1 MRKAWRGLLAIA
13 LLAGMASVTPP
24 ASARPG
30 KASEMSLEQLRAS
43 DVRVL
48 RVGYRLATANAP
60 FCRQIENAAGLTLHH
75 IGQYADANAAR
86 AAFGFARDYA
96 VLALVPDG
104 PAAQAG
110 VRTDDALVSL
120 NGAPVVPSA
129 QELAAI
135 DQVPAYRPVAWAD
148 ARMRAALD
156 KGPAALGILR
166 DGQPMTV
173 TITGT
178 RACRSRFELRPS
190 DSYGASADGDI
201 VGITVPML
209 SFMVDDDE
217 LAAILAHELSHNLL
231 EHRRRLNEAGIQRGL
246 MQQLG
251 RNARLTLATEIEA
264 DRLSIWLMANAGY
277 DPEGAVRFWTRY
289 GKQRGKGIFSAPTH
303 YRWKKRV
310 GLFEEE
316 IAKLRAAAKD
326 PRGWYPPLLA
336 TPLLPLE

>member
-1 MRKAWRGLLAIA
+1 MRIACRVLLPLA
-13 LLAGMASVTPP
+13 LLAGEASQIALAT
-24 ASARPG
+24 ARPER
-30 KASEMSLEQLRAS
+30 AAEMSLEQLRAS

-48 RVGYRLATANAP
+48 SVGYRLAAANAP
-60 FCRQIENAAGLTLHH
+60 FCRRSENAAGLTLHH

-86 AAFGFARDYA
+86 TAFGFAREYA
-96 VLALVPDG
+96 VLALVPGG

-110 VRTDDALVSL
+110 LRTDDALVSL
-120 NGAPVVPSA
+120 NGRPLAPA
-129 QELAAI
+129 GDELARI
-135 DQVPAYRPVAWAD
+135 DQVPAYRPIAWAD
-148 ARMRAALD
+148 ARMREALD
-156 KGPAALGILR
+156 QGPAALGIVR
-166 DGQPMTV
+166 DGRPMTI

-178 RACRSRFELRPS
+178 PACRSRFELRPS
-190 DSYGASADGDI
+190 ESYGASADGDI

-209 SFMVDDDE
+209 AFMADDDE

-231 EHRRRLNEAGIQRGL
+231 EHRRRLNEAGVQRGL

-277 DPEGAVRFWTRY
+277 DPRGAIRFWTRY

-316 IAKLRAAAKD
+316 IARLQASAKD

-336 TPLLPLE
+336 APLQPLE